1 MTALRVVVVDDERP
15 ARARLRRMLAAIPDV
30 EVVDEA
36 GSADDAVR
44 AIRRAQ
50 PDLVFL
56 DVQMP
61 GTDGFGVVERLE
73 PGERPRVVFVTA
85 HDAFAVRAFEV
96 SALDY
101 LLKPVDPARL
111 AQAVERARRA
121 GARDE
126 ADGGSE
132 RIDQLLR
139 TLGRG
144 AARFLE
150 RVVVTEEGKSF
161 FVPLEHVLWVESDRN
176 YVVLHAGTRS
186 FTVRG
191 TLQAL
196 EEKLDPERWVRI
208 NRSQVVRVDAIAH
221 VEPWFH
227 GEYHVVLR
235 DGTKTTWSRH
245 YLDRAEEL
253 LGRPF

>member
-1 MTALRVVVVDDERP
+1 MTTLRVLVVDDERP
-15 ARARLRRMLAAIPDV
+15 ARARLTRLLGALADV
-30 EVVDEA
+30 DVVGEA
-36 GSADDAVR
+36 ESAAAAVS
-44 AIRRAQ
+44 AIREGA

-61 GTDGFGVVERLE
+61 GADGFAVIETLA
-73 PGERPRVVFVTA
+73 PDERPAVVFVTA
-85 HDAFAVRAFEV
+85 HDDFAVRAFEV

-111 AQAVERARRA
+111 AEAVERARRA
-121 GARDE
+121 ARHGNASGRVDRL
-126 ADGGSE
+126 E
-132 RIDQLLR
+132 RLLR
-139 TLGRG
+139 ELDR
-144 AARFLE
+144 APARWLE
-150 RVVVTEEGKSF
+150 RVVVTEQGKTF
-161 FVPLEHVLWVESDRN
+161 FVPLEHVLWVEADRN

-191 TLQAL
+191 TLAAL
-196 EEKLDPERWVRI
+196 EAKLDPARWVRI

-235 DGTKTTWSRH
+235 DGTKTTWSRR

>member
-1 MTALRVVVVDDERP
+1 MTALRVLVVDDERP
-15 ARARLRRMLAAIPDV
+15 ARARLVRLLAARPDV
-30 EVVDEA
+30 EVVGEA
-36 GSADDAVR
+36 GSAGDAVR
-44 AIRRAQ
+44 AIRERH

-61 GTDGFGVVERLE
+61 GTDGFGVIEALAPE
-73 PGERPRVVFVTA
+73 ERPGVVFVTA

-101 LLKPVDPARL
+101 LLKPVDSARL
-111 AQAVERARRA
+111 AEAVERARRA
-121 GARDE
+121 VGR
-126 ADGGSE
+126 
-132 RIDQLLR
+132 
-139 TLGRG
+139 RG
-144 AARFLE
+144 AAEHDDRLDRLLRQLDRAPARWLE
-150 RVVVTEEGKSF
+150 RVAVTEQGKTF

-176 YVVLHAGTRS
+176 YVVLHAGQRS

-191 TLQAL
+191 TLAAM
-196 EEKLDPERWVRI
+196 EEKLDPARWVRI

-235 DGTKTTWSRH
+235 DGTKTTWSRR